1 MLFPF
6 VAGDPAYDPD
16 ARAHFARM
24 QSNDQTLKGDID
36 WLIRGLKTDGL
47 WAKLDV
53 LCVIHDN
60 EADSLLNLK
69 GPVFDATNVSRV
81 WSASRGFDRDSSTAD
96 YVNSNFNY
104 ASSGVASSSSR
115 SMFAYFSP
123 MLSIQSEGA
132 FSAFMGIKQIGT
144 GSEFYIDHSQFNGN
158 GSVYLRVDNENDVS
172 PYSMPSID
180 YSSYEIMGV
189 GFVMGNVLS
198 GTETIRLDSNESSD
212 AINQP
217 LASLTTTD
225 LHIGS
230 VNIAGQGTGGSGP
243 NAGAMAWGFGAGMNA
258 TQRSNLRSWI
268 AGYMDRRGLRN
279 PNEL

>member
-6 VAGDPAYDPD
+6 VAGDPAYDLD

-24 QSNDQTLKGDID
+24 SSNDQTLKRDLD
-36 WLIRGLKTDGL
+36 WLIRGLKGAGL

-53 LCVIHDN
+53 VCVIHDN

-69 GPVFDATNVSRV
+69 GPTYDATNVSRV
-81 WSASRGFDRDSSTAD
+81 WSASRGFDINSATSD

-104 ASSGVASSSSR
+104 ASSGVASNASR

-123 MLSIQSEGA
+123 MLSIQSDGQ
-132 FSAFMGIKQIGT
+132 FSAFMGIAQIGT

-158 GSVYLRVDNENDVS
+158 GSVYLRVDNEGDVS
-172 PYSMPSID
+172 PNSIPSIA

-198 GTETIRLDSNESSD
+198 GAETIRLDSKESSD
-212 AINQP
+212 AIDQI

-225 LHIGS
+225 HHIGS

-243 NAGAMAWGFGAGMNA
+243 SAGAMAWGFGAGMNA
-258 TQRSNLRSWI
+258 TQRANLRSWI